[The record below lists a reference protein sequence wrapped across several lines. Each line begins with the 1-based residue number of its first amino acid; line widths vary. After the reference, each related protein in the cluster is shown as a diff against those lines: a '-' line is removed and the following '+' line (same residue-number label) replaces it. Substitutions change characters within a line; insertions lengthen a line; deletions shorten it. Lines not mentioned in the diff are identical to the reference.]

1 MAVDSIEQP
10 IVRTTPR
17 LLLFEPAEPLAYSD
31 GGSVQTDEGSLDLER
46 ALTWPAKMV
55 NITEK
60 IKESVV

>member
-1 MAVDSIEQP
+1 LNNQLSGLLLAC
-10 IVRTTPR
+10 
-17 LLLFEPAEPLAYSD
+17 LLFEPAEPVAYSD

-60 IKESVV
+60 IKESVA